1 MRMLLLLALLPG
13 AALADGLVAA
23 RVLPAGTVLT
33 AADIIAPAAGGNGLS
48 AEQAIGQQ
56 LRSAVYQGRPIT
68 AAHLTTPTLVSRN
81 QIVTLAYDN
90 AALRIETE
98 GRALGAG
105 SAGDVIR
112 VMNLASRATLSARIN
127 PDGTLSVAQR

>member
-1 MRMLLLLALLPG
+1 MRMLFLLALLPG
-13 AALADGLVAA
+13 TALADGLTAA

-33 AADIIAPAAGGNGLS
+33 AADVVAAPGARARLS
-48 AEQAIGQQ
+48 PDQAIGQQ
-56 LRSAVYQGRPIT
+56 LRSTVYEGRPIT
-68 AAHLTTPTLVSRN
+68 AAHLSTPTLVSRN

-90 AALRIETE
+90 ASLRIETE
-98 GRALGAG
+98 ARALGAG

-112 VMNLASRATLSARIN
+112 VMNLASRATVSARIN

>member
-1 MRMLLLLALLPG
+1 MRMLFLLALLPG

-68 AAHLTTPTLVSRN
+68 AAQLTTPTLVNRN

-98 GRALGAG
+98 ARALGAG

>member
-1 MRMLLLLALLPG
+1 MRMLFLLALLPS

-33 AADIIAPAAGGNGLS
+33 AADIIAPAAGGSGLS

-68 AAHLTTPTLVSRN
+68 ATHLTTPTLVSRN

-98 GRALGAG
+98 ARALGAG

>member
-13 AALADGLVAA
+13 TALADGLVAS

-33 AADIIAPAAGGNGLS
+33 AADIIPAAGGSGLS